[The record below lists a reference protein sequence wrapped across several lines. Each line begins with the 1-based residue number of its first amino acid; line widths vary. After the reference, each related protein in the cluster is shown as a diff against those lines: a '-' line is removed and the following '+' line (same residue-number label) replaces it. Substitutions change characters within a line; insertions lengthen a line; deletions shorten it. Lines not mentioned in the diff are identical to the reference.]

1 MLRHVF
7 SLSQKTS
14 ELISHLVGDGEKQSE
29 YVDGCLSTIQM
40 GVFQQVLCLFHTFP
54 RFSLLLRHRG
64 KKTHQPPPEEI
75 WIVYVMK
82 DILYRLQYHFSWSRR
97 YDAYALGKRDELV
110 RCAFLMAHL
119 LFEWVGG
126 LVRRPP
132 QIRFWSSLQSL
143 TDMDLSVSAE
153 TRRCGCGA
161 DWEEK
166 NDRHLWGESC
176 RLAEDEYCMVPCSRG
191 QVTGGGWSGPPSLP
205 VAVSISPRV
214 PSCTSSRLHP
224 Q

>member
-1 MLRHVF
+1 
-7 SLSQKTS
+7 
-14 ELISHLVGDGEKQSE
+14 
-29 YVDGCLSTIQM
+29 M
-40 GVFQQVLCLFHTFP
+40 GVFQQVLYLFHTFP
-54 RFSLLLRHRG
+54 RFSLLG
-64 KKTHQPPPEEI
+64 STGEKTHQPPPEEI

-126 LVRRPP
+126 LARRPP

-143 TDMDLSVSAE
+143 TDTDLSVSDE

-166 NDRHLWGESC
+166 NEKHLWGESC
-176 RLAEDEYCMVPCSRG
+176 RFDCLAGSLAEWLRMNIAWCRA
-191 QVTGGGWSGPPSLP
+191 QGGWWLVRVGVSPPACQLLFLSLLVPLP
-205 VAVSISPRV
+205 VSLGDYIHSSPTNFANTV
-214 PSCTSSRLHP
+214 YIWKQFLSTL
-224 Q
+224 